1 MLLYKCFTLRFKV
14 ILDRSNNIFE
24 IMTNEN
30 IDVLLKNDGALTAEA
45 EGDGEEADGDN
56 LMEEEVDKTLHL
68 KGQVKK

>member
-1 MLLYKCFTLRFKV
+1 M

>member
-1 MLLYKCFTLRFKV
+1 
-14 ILDRSNNIFE
+14 
-24 IMTNEN
+24 MTNEN